1 MCNVGV
7 SRPDMT
13 GAMTVLAAVV
23 GLAVIGAASLVFYG
37 AAWKWCIFAAIAL
50 AVMVGSGF

>member
-1 MCNVGV
+1 
-7 SRPDMT
+7 MT